1 MEYGAVRKPA
11 GTPTRPVKRGGGSL
25 PSPHISAT
33 TDPVPHAQPGIRPEL
48 FFSWCSRRARLPM
61 LVRLS
66 GEGPRS
72 HQSPGARRT
81 LSITLPAPDRHL
93 PCTLAA
99 LCLGSEGPATGCMSS
114 PGVPNSATAPHPP
127 VSQSASRGRLSFHY
141 SRSPKM
147 KDSTSTAGPPSA
159 LLGPPHPP
167 SLGLP
172 AVPSCLSSQTA
183 HTAHSASGSI
193 SAC

>member
-72 HQSPGARRT
+72 HQSPGAHR
-81 LSITLPAPDRHL
+81 
-93 PCTLAA
+93 
-99 LCLGSEGPATGCMSS
+99 TGCMSS

-172 AVPSCLSSQTA
+172 AIPSCLSSQTA